1 MKVHGSQPLERKPLS
16 RWYVFGIITLS
27 SFLVIL
33 TFWRVPAGQFRAR
46 TTITFQNSN
55 AGSDVLQEDSAG
67 AAFIHKSVKDFTEQ
81 LQCATYPESL
91 VGSAQQVCDVP
102 WSIAKETDPRTGR
115 GTINVEYRSN
125 LRKTA
130 LGKADSVASQYV
142 EFATERLNTTWYGS
156 APANGRSPVS
166 RRREA
171 QQVQQK
177 LDEFLLAHFQEIEDE
192 ALKRADSTMPGTEA
206 GSLSSEPVPAQQDH
220 FQQELNPARVALET
234 RIDEM
239 HRQLNAMLRD
249 YNDSHPLVRSK
260 MDELG
265 DLKLQAAELSK
276 FLEKPVDTQ
285 PVVAVPLRT
294 TGVPQESD
302 FSQLPLS
309 PESTARQVQQ
319 IKEAVAQFHFL
330 QSNRDKS
337 WNDYQESVQVTEK
350 LGAKKT
356 LFSLREVPVFSIR
369 SAQIVESKQ
378 EFHLW
383 RLTVSVSAAIC
394 LGILSSL
401 VFCPARLTDE
411 LGEASEVAS
420 LLPMPVV
427 GMITSTSLLQKSAP
441 RRNRHVNSCVRWT
454 TRVSEFVLAFFV
466 FSFIFSAHV
475 DNQFTSQ
482 YLSDPAGTFVQAVH
496 NANQN

>member
-33 TFWRVPAGQFRAR
+33 TFWRVPSGQFRAR
-46 TTITFQNSN
+46 TMITFQNSN
-55 AGSDVLQEDSAG
+55 AGPDVLQEDSAR
-67 AAFIHKSVKDFTEQ
+67 AAFLHESVEDFTAQ
-81 LQCATYPESL
+81 LQCATHPDSYA
-91 VGSAQQVCDVP
+91 GSAQQVCEVP
-102 WSIAKETDPRTGR
+102 WSIAKDTDPRTGR
-115 GTINVEYRSN
+115 GIIHVEYRSD
-125 LRKTA
+125 LRQTA
-130 LGKADSVASQYV
+130 LEKADSVANQYV
-142 EFATERLNTTWYGS
+142 EFATECLNTAWFGS
-156 APANGRSPVS
+156 SPASGRSLIS
-166 RRREA
+166 RRQEA
-171 QQVQQK
+171 QQGQQK
-177 LDEFLLAHFQEIEDE
+177 LDEFLLAHFQKLQDE
-192 ALKRADSTMPGTEA
+192 ALKRADATMPGT
-206 GSLSSEPVPAQQDH
+206 GSLASEPVPEQQDH

-239 HRQLNAMLRD
+239 HRQWDAMLRD

-260 MDELG
+260 MDDLG

-309 PESTARQVQQ
+309 PERTARQVQQ

-496 NANQN
+496 NARQN